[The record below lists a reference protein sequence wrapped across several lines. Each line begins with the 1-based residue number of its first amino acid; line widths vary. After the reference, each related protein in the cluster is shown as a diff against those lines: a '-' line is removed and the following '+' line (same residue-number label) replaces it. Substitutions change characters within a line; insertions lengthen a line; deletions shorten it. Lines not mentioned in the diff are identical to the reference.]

1 MRTLR
6 EVIREAEKKGVA
18 IGHFNISELGALK
31 AISEV
36 VLEMSKSRNI
46 AVPVIVGTSE
56 GEREFLD
63 IHDAVAL
70 VRDLRENHGLEIYL
84 NADHTK
90 SLEKIKEAVAAG
102 YDAVLFDGGTL
113 PLDENIKLTKAV
125 VQYVKA
131 VSAGWRTGILVEGE
145 MGNIGSGSTIRKEL
159 PKGLA
164 LSSPKGPA
172 TIRLEDLTK
181 PEDAARF
188 VKETGVDLL
197 APAVGNIHGMFANA
211 PEPALNIDRIME
223 IKDAL
228 RQAQGKPI
236 PLVLH
241 GGSGNTDADFLAAI
255 AVGVRI
261 IHISTELRL
270 AWRKGMEETLT
281 EKPNEVAPY
290 KLMEGSIE
298 EIKKVVR
305 QRLELFNHLK
315 KA

>member
-6 EVIREAEKKGVA
+6 EVLRDAERRGVA
-18 IGHFNISELGALK
+18 VGHFNISEIGALK
-31 AISEV
+31 AIAEV
-36 VLEMSKSRNI
+36 AKELKL
-46 AVPVIVGTSE
+46 PVIVGTSE

-63 IHDAVAL
+63 IHDAVAM
-70 VRDLRENHGLEIYL
+70 VRDLREKHGQEIYL

-102 YDAVLFDGGTL
+102 YDAVLFDGGAL
-113 PLDENIKLTKAV
+113 PIDKNIEITKAV
-125 VQYVKA
+125 VKYVKE
-131 VSAGWRTGILVEGE
+131 VDPGILVEGE
-145 MGNIGSGSTIRKEL
+145 LGNIGSGSTIRKEM
-159 PKGLA
+159 PKGA
-164 LSSPKGPA
+164 AIKP
-172 TIRLEDLTK
+172 EDLTK
-181 PEDAARF
+181 PEDALRF

-211 PEPALNIDRIME
+211 PEPALNIDRIRE
-223 IKDAL
+223 IKDET
-228 RQAQGKPI
+228 KI

-270 AWRKGMEETLT
+270 AWRKGMEEALK
-281 EKPNEVAPY
+281 EKPDEVAPY

-298 EIKKVVR
+298 EMKKVLT
-305 QRLELFNHLK
+305 QRLKLFNHIK
-315 KA
+315 